1 MIEDYICN
9 YCSIYAVAKQLVK
22 DDDPD
27 SPVNKLRK
35 FIEGIIQ
42 QNIDDYLENLSKKFD
57 KIVLKIVKYCSENNY
72 NHLIKNIKFKPIKT
86 TLFKSSVIKS
96 LPSSLHLI

>member
-9 YCSIYAVAKQLVK
+9 YCSIYAVTKQLIK

-27 SPVNKLRK
+27 SHVNKLRK

-42 QNIDDYLENLSKKFD
+42 QTVDDFLENISKVFVQS
-57 KIVLKIVKYCSENNY
+57 VLKIVEYCRENNY
-72 NHLIKNIKFKPIKT
+72 NHLIKNIKFKPLKT
-86 TLFKSSVIKS
+86 VLYKSSIIKS
-96 LPSSLHLI
+96 LPSPSFLI